1 MALKNQRFFRS
12 PGFGEIKSPQRRF
25 GEPLWGILLPQH
37 DHMEGNGPGRKIIPG
52 TWKNTTVKSI
62 VTIKNQTWELETPQ
76 KDGGV

>member
-1 MALKNQRFFRS
+1 
-12 PGFGEIKSPQRRF
+12 
-25 GEPLWGILLPQH
+25 
-37 DHMEGNGPGRKIIPG
+37 MEGNGPGRKIIPG